1 LNVFFIRLVRR
12 DAGETTVNSEEEAFF
27 TRKNLLFSSPASR
40 SCHQIWGA
48 FFFLALSRSDDQRA
62 ATKTLLRPRVSR
74 RCCFSVRVV
83 TACKA
88 ARRVKE
94 ERGTFSPSCEFF
106 LPYLKNISD
115 TLLFSYHTTNKNRLL
130 KSSQKKKPCAT

>member
-1 LNVFFIRLVRR
+1 MNVFFICLVRR
-12 DAGETTVNSEEEAFF
+12 DGGETTVNSEEEAFF
-27 TRKNLLFSSPASR
+27 TLKNLLFSSPASR

-74 RCCFSVRVV
+74 RRCFSFRVV

-94 ERGTFSPSCEFF
+94 ERGTFSPSCDFF
-106 LPYLKNISD
+106 LPYLKTISSH
-115 TLLFSYHTTNKNRLL
+115 TFLLYLILIKTG
-130 KSSQKKKPCAT
+130 C